1 MSNHEFPP
9 PHLQPDTAVRVA
21 QAKAG
26 DRVRI
31 VLADDHPLVL
41 EGVRSCLETFDHI
54 EIVGAVTSGREA
66 LELAAQVQPD
76 IAILDI
82 NMPDL
87 NGLDATVEF
96 REHLPN
102 VKLLILSMH
111 DDKEYVAAAIQHGAR
126 GYVLKDVSTREIVT
140 AIEAIHNGGLY
151 FSSGISDVLATLP
164 TQPDAVSSL
173 TTREINVLVLVAEG
187 RSNKEVARELDISVR
202 TVETHRKNLKRKL
215 GINSV
220 AGLTRYV
227 IENDLKPDSK

>member
-1 MSNHEFPP
+1 MTNT
-9 PHLQPDTAVRVA
+9 DTAYA
-21 QAKAG
+21 NAWADGFPNAITPKTPNK
-26 DRVRI
+26 VRI

-54 EIVGAVTSGREA
+54 EIVGAVSNGRDA
-66 LELAAQVQPD
+66 LELAEETLPD
-76 IAILDI
+76 IVILDI
-82 NMPDL
+82 NMPQF
-87 NGLDATVEF
+87 NGLDATAEF
-96 REHLPN
+96 RRRLPD

-111 DDKEYVAAAIQHGAR
+111 DDKEYIAAAIQHGAR

-140 AIEAIHNGGLY
+140 AIEAVHNGGLY

-164 TQPDAVSSL
+164 SQPEPESSL
-173 TTREINVLVLVAEG
+173 TSREVSVLLLLAEG

-215 GINSV
+215 GISTV

-227 IENDLKPDSK
+227 IENGLQPCS

>member
-1 MSNHEFPP
+1 MSN
-9 PHLQPDTAVRVA
+9 PDFTPAHQHVDATMRVPS
-21 QAKAG
+21 AKAS
-26 DRVRI
+26 DKVRI

-87 NGLDATVEF
+87 NGLDATAEF
-96 REHLPN
+96 RENLPN

-111 DDKEYVAAAIQHGAR
+111 DDKEYVAAAIQYGAR

-151 FSSGISDVLATLP
+151 FSSGISDVLAALP
-164 TQPDAVSSL
+164 TQSDAESSL
-173 TTREINVLVLVAEG
+173 TAREISVLVLVAEG
-187 RSNKEVARELDISVR
+187 RSNKEVARDLDISVR

-215 GINSV
+215 GISSV

-227 IENDLKPDSK
+227 IENDLKPDSN